1 MFSKHQFAVL
11 AAPKYSYLKEE
22 KNLQFGRTADAGL
35 EKKHA

>member
-22 KNLQFGRTADAGL
+22 KNLQFAGL
-35 EKKHA
+35 RMPG